1 MQLFYLSNINSCKLS
16 GDEFIHCIK
25 VLRKKINDLINI
37 TDGKG
42 NIFSAK
48 INGIDKNTCSI
59 NIISNIKKLKKDK
72 NLHIVIAPTKS
83 FNRMEW
89 MVEKLTEIGVREI
102 SFIYSKNSERKKIKL
117 DRLEKKAISA
127 MKQCNSAFKP
137 IINDIVS
144 FNDFIKKKLDYKEK
158 FIAQIKAKKL
168 LKNSLNDLKKS
179 ILIIGPEGDFNDNE
193 IKIAQSMDF
202 DLVSLGNNVLRT
214 ETAAIVSCSTIIYF

>member
-1 MQLFYLSNINSCKLS
+1 
-16 GDEFIHCIK
+16 
-25 VLRKKINDLINI
+25 
-37 TDGKG
+37 
-42 NIFSAK
+42 
-48 INGIDKNTCSI
+48 
-59 NIISNIKKLKKDK
+59 
-72 NLHIVIAPTKS
+72 
-83 FNRMEW
+83 
-89 MVEKLTEIGVREI
+89 
-102 SFIYSKNSERKKIKL
+102 
-117 DRLEKKAISA
+117 

-158 FIAQIKAKKL
+158 FIAQVKAKKL

>member
-1 MQLFYLSNINSCKLS
+1 MQLFYLSNINSCHLS

-25 VLRKKINDLINI
+25 VLRKKINDIISI

-48 INGIDKNTCSI
+48 ITEIEKNKCSLD
-59 NIISNIKKLKKDK
+59 IISKIKKIKKNK
-72 NLHIVIAPTKS
+72 KIQIVVAPTKS

-89 MVEKLTEIGVREI
+89 MVEKLTEIGVSEI
-102 SFIYSKNSERKKIKL
+102 SFIYSKNSERKNIKIK
-117 DRLEKKAISA
+117 RLEKKAISA
-127 MKQCNSAFKP
+127 MKQSNSAFKP
-137 IINDIVS
+137 IINDIIS
-144 FNDFIKKKLDYKEK
+144 FSDFIKKKLDYEGK
-158 FIAQIKAKKL
+158 FITQIKSKKL
-168 LKNSLNDLKKS
+168 LKNSLIKIKKS